1 MKFSGYILAAM
12 GALTLGTIA
21 RGAVEVSS
29 YSEGYERVEDDGWVL
44 LCHSADWD
52 ESHDAQWIR
61 RQSSI
66 SSSCGNALILYVPVY
81 QNPTPEQEIEAARIL
96 QGASVDLSTL
106 RSLPCALLLDS
117 AGRPYATI
125 TGDEFTEQA
134 AGLIRHYQSQLRS
147 RRNLER
153 RASQEEGSQ
162 KAQTLSSIW
171 RLNIAPPPNL
181 QRKIREADPEDS
193 AGIAEI
199 SPFDPWALAERVYAM
214 PWQEAIAELDRIQKA
229 QLSKEERQMVLAIRL
244 GCVRRHLGAA
254 GVKEIRRLANVC
266 TGLAP
271 GTPLGKAAQRAADL
285 WGNRLDL
292 SSGWSPE
299 QLPRIP
305 ANCEIAGVREL
316 ARDGEYR
323 IGIVPTRGTDPVRV
337 TRVTLYDDDA
347 KISEDAHLCAIKPGD
362 PLENNEYMLIVRSAP
377 SHPRLVITFDQQGK
391 TNTQGLFT
399 VRYFDADGFEKKT
412 SNSVEAAMAA
422 AEAARKEME
431 QRKLNSEDEESSPT
445 NGQISSELPRGE

>member
-1 MKFSGYILAAM
+1 MKFAGYILAAM
-12 GALTLGTIA
+12 GVLSLGTLA

-29 YSEGYERVEDDGWVL
+29 YSEGYERVGDDGWVL

-81 QNPTPEQEIEAARIL
+81 QNPSPEQEAEVARIL
-96 QGASVDLSTL
+96 QGAAVDLSTL
-106 RSLPCALLLDS
+106 RSLPCALLLDAS
-117 AGRPYATI
+117 GRPYATI
-125 TGDEFTEQA
+125 SGDEFIEQA

-153 RASQEEGSQ
+153 RSSQEEGSQ

-171 RLNIAPPPNL
+171 RLNIAPTPNL
-181 QRKIREADPEDS
+181 KRKMAEADPEDS

-214 PWQEAIAELDRIQKA
+214 PWQEAIDELDRIQKA

-271 GTPLGKAAQRAADL
+271 GTPLGKAAQRAAEL

-292 SSGWSPE
+292 SSGWAAE

-323 IGIVPTRGTDPVRV
+323 IGIVPTRGADPVRV
-337 TRVTLYDDDA
+337 TRVALYDDDA
-347 KISEDAHLCAIKPGD
+347 KVSEDSHLCCLKPGD
-362 PLENNEYMLIVRSAP
+362 PLVNNEYMLIVRSAP
-377 SHPRLVITFDQQGK
+377 SSPRLVITFDQQGK
-391 TNTQGLFT
+391 TDTQGLFT
-399 VRYFDADGFEKKT
+399 VRYFTTDGLEVKT
-412 SNSVEAAMAA
+412 TNSVEAAMAA
-422 AEAARKEME
+422 AAAARKEME
-431 QRKLNSEDEESSPT
+431 ERKLAPEEKSAGAT
-445 NGQISSELPRGE
+445 NGQLSTGLPPAK